1 MFDEQGI
8 NPLTLRPSLHGAP
21 ILARAVASEFC
32 CMSRLSR
39 LACAALLGATALLPV
54 AATAA
59 SPYAFKQTNLVSDQ
73 AGKALATDPNLINP
87 WGVAFVPGGAFWIS
101 DNGNGLSTL
110 YTGTGGVIPAVFK
123 VPAPA
128 GQTTPASPTGIVINV
143 TGGFLVPGTKLPA
156 AFIFSTEDG
165 TISAWAGGL
174 TTNPLDA
181 VLAVDNSAG
190 GTGAVYK
197 GLEFGTTA
205 AGNFIYATNFRAGTI
220 DVFDSTFAP
229 ANSKLLGT
237 FTDPAIQKGYAP
249 FGIRNINGNLFVT
262 YAKQDA
268 SKHDDVAGPGHGYV
282 DVFDTDGRLLQHFAA
297 GGFLDSPWGI
307 ALAPQGFGALSD
319 HILIGNFGSGAVNA
333 YDLTGKFAG
342 PVADKN
348 GRPIVIQGLW
358 GLYFGG
364 AAAASPETLF
374 FTAGPGHE
382 THGLFGTITPQ

>member
-1 MFDEQGI
+1 MS
-8 NPLTLRPSLHGAP
+8 SLMRV
-21 ILARAVASEFC
+21 AR
-32 CMSRLSR
+32 
-39 LACAALLGATALLPV
+39 AALLGAAALLPAMSAQ
-54 AATAA
+54 AAG
-59 SPYAFKQTNLVSDQ
+59 YKQTNLVADQ

-110 YTGTGGVIPAVFK
+110 YSGTGSIIPAVFH

-143 TGGFLVPGTKLPA
+143 TSGFDVPGTKIPA

-174 TTNPLDA
+174 PSNPLDA
-181 VLAVDNSAG
+181 VLAVDNSNG

-237 FTDPAIQKGYAP
+237 FTDPAIKPGYAP
-249 FGIRNINGNLFVT
+249 FGIRNIGGNLFVT

-268 SKHDDVAGPGHGYV
+268 AKHDDVRGAGHGYV
-282 DVFDTDGRLLQHFAA
+282 DVFDTDGHLLQHFAS
-297 GGFLDSPWGI
+297 GGYLDSPWGV
-307 ALAPQGFGALSD
+307 ALAPAGFGPFAND
-319 HILIGNFGSGAVNA
+319 ILIGNFGSGAINA
-333 YDLTGKFAG
+333 YTLNGKYQG
-342 PVADKN
+342 PVTDRF
-348 GRPIVIQGLW
+348 GRSIVIPGLW

-364 AAAASPETLF
+364 ALASTPDTLF
-374 FTAGPGHE
+374 FTAGPEGE

>member
-1 MFDEQGI
+1 MSF
-8 NPLTLRPSLHGAP
+8 LR
-21 ILARAVASEFC
+21 LAR
-32 CMSRLSR
+32 
-39 LACAALLGATALLPV
+39 AALLGATALLPAMSAQ
-54 AATAA
+54 AAG
-59 SPYAFKQTNLVSDQ
+59 YKQTNLVADQ
-73 AGKALATDPNLINP
+73 AGHALATDPNLINP
-87 WGVAFVPGGAFWIS
+87 WGVAFVPGGAFWLS

-110 YTGTGGVIPAVFK
+110 YSGTGSIIPAVFH

-143 TGGFLVPGTKLPA
+143 TSGFDVPGTKLPA

-174 TTNPLDA
+174 PSNPLDA

-237 FTDPAIQKGYAP
+237 FTDPDMKPGYAP
-249 FGIRNINGNLFVT
+249 FGIRNIGGNLFVT
-262 YAKQDA
+262 YAQQDA
-268 SKHDDVAGPGHGYV
+268 ARHDDVKGAGHGFV
-282 DVFDTDGRLLQHFAA
+282 DVFDTDGHLLQRFASR
-297 GGFLDSPWGI
+297 GFLDSPWGV
-307 ALAPQGFGALSD
+307 ALAPAGFGTYAND
-319 HILIGNFGSGAVNA
+319 ILIGNFGSGAINA
-333 YDLTGKFAG
+333 YTPSGKYVG
-342 PVADKN
+342 PVTDRF
-348 GRPIVIQGLW
+348 GRSIVIPGLW

-364 AAAASPETLF
+364 ALASTPDTLF
-374 FTAGPGHE
+374 FTAGPGGE